1 MKLRGYFARLKNES
15 CEERDHIHTYVHTL
29 THKDFAQSALTL
41 TVQLCSTPYKTAHF
55 PLWKLANE
63 RNEGSPQC
71 KFCHIL
77 FFSSLSFI
85 SLRKYLR
92 EK

>member
-15 CEERDHIHTYVHTL
+15 CEEREHIHMYIHTL

-41 TVQLCSTPYKTAHF
+41 TVQLCSYKTAHF
-55 PLWKLANE
+55 PLWKLA
-63 RNEGSPQC
+63 NEGSPQC

-77 FFSSLSFI
+77 FFFSLSFI
-85 SLRKYLR
+85 SLRIKYLR
-92 EK
+92 DE